1 MINKSQKIN
10 MKKNGGSLLLELL
23 IVISLLGVILSI
35 SANATF
41 LSMRSNKV
49 SGERDVASAL
59 ATESLEA
66 VRVIADESW
75 KNIYTIPKGVQYYPT
90 INAGTWELTQTGKET
105 KNLNTASYQRYVV
118 IEDVC
123 RDQISRDISGVK
135 PLLSDCAAGS
145 TEDPSTQKVTVTV
158 EWTGGNPIVISEYFY
173 RWKNKISNQ
182 NNWSGASTLP
192 TINACSNTTNGCQD
206 GKLNISGPLQLN

>member
-1 MINKSQKIN
+1 MKKNNI
-10 MKKNGGSLLLELL
+10 KKNGGALLLELL

-35 SANATF
+35 GANATF
-41 LSMRSNKV
+41 LSMRSNKA

-66 VRVIADESW
+66 VRVISEESW
-75 KNIYTIPKGVQYYPT
+75 KNIYNGTLIIKGNQYYPT
-90 INAGTWELTQTGKET
+90 INAGKWELTQTGKES
-105 KNLNTASYQRYVV
+105 KNLNTAEYKRYVV

-123 RDQISRDISGVK
+123 RDQTSRDISGVK

-145 TEDPSTQKVTVTV
+145 TEDPGTQKVTVTV

-182 NNWSGASTLP
+182 NNWSGASTSP

-206 GKLNISGPLQLN
+206 GNLNISGALQLN